1 MPSVRR
7 LCHRRRYYWIRVS
20 IIVSSPK
27 NSVNATRFYLASK
40 LLEVVDLALL
50 ARVM

>member
-1 MPSVRR
+1 MSEDIHH
-7 LCHRRRYYWIRVS
+7 LAWIRLS

-27 NSVNATRFYLASK
+27 NSVNATRFNFASR